1 MNNTYM
7 ERSFPFSK
15 YFIKVIII
23 ILVVF
28 LLVWLFTKSSH
39 KKNSSQEQIDY
50 KYIIKETK
58 KKALKY
64 YNQSKVNS
72 LSTQEDKISLK
83 KINPKNEE
91 KFKKFNQK
99 KSYIKL
105 KKENNIYSMTISILC
120 NKKRIKE
127 TIYLEHT
134 NYCKTYLC
142 EIKQKEENE
151 EKNHNTENESIQDNN
166 LDTKNSNHLITKRKV
181 IKPVNTGSISI
192 VDTTNHNYVY
202 QYVKANSIKYSPW
215 SNWYY
220 TGEVMCNQPNAFCT
234 DSSICL
240 KEEKIVKSLE
250 SENTKKNSQNKIS
263 IQEVGSK
270 VIMGCSNY
278 HYISFNN
285 TLYQANLD
293 YSNLQNWKYE
303 GRYQFQMPPKD
314 NLYTK
319 YLYVNINN
327 SNNHTNLY
335 KPEKYYFDK
344 YTFSNIS
351 LANLNCPYKSYKT
364 VKNYS
369 YHSSSIVYVKE
380 EMVDGRC
387 YKMIRNRTIRND
399 NDFIWSSYNNQTLL
413 QKGYQYTGKK
423 ELIS

>member
-64 YNQSKVNS
+64 YNQTKVNS

-91 KFKKFNQK
+91 KFKKCNQK

-105 KKENNIYSMTISILC
+105 KKKKNIYSMTISILC
-120 NKKRIKE
+120 NKKRVKE

-142 EIKQKEENE
+142 EIKQKEGNK
-151 EKNHNTENESIQDNN
+151 EKNYNIENTNNENDS
-166 LDTKNSNHLITKRKV
+166 LDTKNSNRLIARRKV
-181 IKPVNTGSISI
+181 KKTVDTGSITVI
-192 VDTTNHNYVY
+192 DTTNYDYIY
-202 QYVKANSIKYSPW
+202 QYIKTNSVKYSPW
-215 SNWYY
+215 SNWYHA
-220 TGEVMCNQPNAFCT
+220 GEVMCNQPNIFCT
-234 DSSICL
+234 NSSICL
-240 KEEKIVKSLE
+240 KEEKIVKY
-250 SENTKKNSQNKIS
+250 SEGQDIKKNSINKVS
-263 IQEVGSK
+263 VQEVGSK
-270 VIMGCSNY
+270 AIMGCGNY
-278 HYISFNN
+278 YYISFNN
-285 TLYQANLD
+285 TLYQTNLD

-303 GRYQFQMPPKD
+303 GRYQYQTPPKD

-319 YLYVNINN
+319 YLYVNMNN

-335 KPEKYYFDK
+335 RSEKYYFDK

-351 LANLNCPYKSYKT
+351 LTNLNCLHKT
-364 VKNYS
+364 YRNVKNYS
-369 YHSSSIVYVKE
+369 YHSFPITNVKE
-380 EMVDGRC
+380 DKIDGRC